1 MNLKIKILSKQS
13 VPLAIALIF
22 FVSLLFA
29 TIKYTNF
36 TKGLW
41 EKDIR
46 TRILEV
52 LIIKK
57 TKLEKA
63 LYSRIYYTRSVAAYV
78 SLHPTITNSEFYNLA
93 EELIK
98 KDSVISTM
106 SLSKDC
112 IIGSIYPIKGHET
125 AVGLNL
131 LSHPERKD
139 IVEKTIKTQKSFV
152 AGPVELV
159 EGGIA
164 FISYTPIFDKTSK
177 LKDSFWG
184 VTDIVIYQNQLLAE
198 AKLNEFENGLIF
210 ALRGYNGS
218 GSSGAVFWGD
228 KNIFSNDPVC
238 VEVELPYG
246 SWLLGALPKNNWS
259 TYFDQDKALLILLI
273 VCSFIISILIWVVSK
288 AILKIRMNEQ
298 ELKAIFSSLDS
309 LIIEYNNEGKYI
321 NIAPTNKSLLFKSED
336 QLLNKTVFEIF
347 DQETALLFHR
357 SILECLKTKQLVTI
371 EYPLTINSTTKWFL
385 ARISCKTKNSV
396 IFHSYDYTEQRKQQ
410 DELIKSEISLK
421 EVNATK
427 DKFFSI
433 IAHDLK
439 NPFNL
444 ITNYSELLLENYSI
458 YDKKKVEEVLQII
471 NSASNSA
478 SNLVGNLLIWAQS
491 QTNRIE
497 FNPQAV
503 DFKELVSEDL
513 SLFEN
518 QAKEKN
524 IDISSSITKECIC
537 FADKNMMNSVFR
549 NLISNAIKYTHSG
562 GSIAISSSLQ
572 LNSLEI
578 AITDNGIGMSK
589 ETCSNLFKIDKST
602 STLGTANEKGTGLG
616 LIICKEFIE
625 KHGGRIWVDSIE
637 GKGSSFHFQLP
648 IQKI

>member
-513 SLFEN
+513 SLLEN